1 MRGWQEFRGTSVVFA
16 TTGRAALGALA
27 AAAALAATAVI
38 GAAIADRAVSDW
50 VEAVDRQATVIV
62 RARVDETGAAAAAR
76 AAEVLAGVAGV
87 EETQALD
94 RATAEALVR
103 PWTGEVELEDVPLP
117 MLVTVELDAAAPA
130 SRISLGRALAE
141 AGLDAEVDDD
151 SVWRDQARRAAAGVR
166 AAAAALSLIA
176 LAAALALAWALA
188 AAAVAAG
195 ARDLTVLH
203 QLGADPGLAS
213 RTALK
218 AVLPSIVGAAGVG
231 ATVAALVAIAWR
243 LLASGQGPAP
253 GWGDPA
259 LALTV
264 PAAIAAVATLSAL
277 RALRESLGADPGRG

>member
-1 MRGWQEFRGTSVVFA
+1 MRGWAGFRGVA
-16 TTGRAALGALA
+16 LLRAPVRRASGVAIGLTALLACLALVGAVA
-27 AAAALAATAVI
+27 
-38 GAAIADRAVSDW
+38 ADRGAGGWTAEVAR
-50 VEAVDRQATVIV
+50 ELTIV
-62 RARVDETGAAAAAR
+62 VRPRVDETGPTAAAR
-76 AAEVLAGVAGV
+76 AAEAAAGV
-87 EETQALD
+87 EGVAEARALD
-94 RATAEALVR
+94 RAEAEALLR
-103 PWTGEVELEDVPLP
+103 PWVREADLADLPLP
-117 MLVTVELDAAAPA
+117 MLVVARLDPETPA
-130 SRISLGRALAE
+130 GALTLNRALAE

-188 AAAVAAG
+188 AVAVAAG

-203 QLGADPGLAS
+203 QLGADPGLAT

-218 AVLPSIVGAAGVG
+218 AVLPSLVGAAGVG
-231 ATVAALVAIAWR
+231 ATVAALGAIAWR

-264 PAAIAAVATLSAL
+264 PAAVAAVATLSAL